1 MTGYPSRVIILA
13 SRSPRR
19 DFAFARRLETVV
31 WRVGELSF
39 ARQKPRERSGRPLA
53 KARMYRAGKVIHS
66 VATMTGIS
74 LTAGF
79 ANGALAKQVRLRNPR
94 APCEITAGQ
103 RRFSAIFEKI
113 TARRVSAP
121 S

>member
-39 ARQKPRERSGRPLA
+39 ARQKPRESSGRPLA
-53 KARMYRAGKVIHS
+53 KARMYRAGKVIQS

-94 APCEITAGQ
+94 AP
-103 RRFSAIFEKI
+103 
-113 TARRVSAP
+113 
-121 S
+121 